1 MRILALADE
10 SDERLWNERAR
21 EKLQGVDLIL
31 SAGDIDAPFLSF
43 LTCFTTA
50 PIVYIH
56 GNHDEKYA
64 EKPPEGCIC
73 AEDRVVRV
81 NGVRI
86 LGLGGCM
93 FYRPGRWMLT
103 EKEMR
108 SRISALRGTLRR
120 YRGIDILLTH
130 APAAGVGDQQ
140 DVAHRGFECFK
151 EVMDKY
157 EPTLMIHGHV
167 HQSYS
172 SAFIRSRKYGETE
185 VINACGSY
193 FFDLPELRNKK
204 TPSPIVKILERR
216 AERKENGY
224 YNNRGFMD

>member
-10 SDERLWNERAR
+10 SDERLWSERAR

-103 EKEMR
+103 EKEMNCIQPEKIR
-108 SRISALRGTLRR
+108 AFYQSEVGKGARQSENVRR
-120 YRGIDILLTH
+120 EWQFVLKMENFSILQGVIDLCYMENGCWVLADYKTDHI
-130 APAAGVGDQQ
+130 
-140 DVAHRGFECFK
+140 
-151 EVMDKY
+151 
-157 EPTLMIHGHV
+157 
-167 HQSYS
+167 
-172 SAFIRSRKYGETE
+172 GEE
-185 VINACGSY
+185 
-193 FFDLPELRNKK
+193 EL
-204 TPSPIVKILERR
+204 
-216 AERKENGY
+216 AERYKTQINLYRIALEKITGIPVSKICLYSLVMNKEIPLPVFDPEI
-224 YNNRGFMD
+224 RGAMKS